1 MFDHAAAGA
10 VTDKTRALVPT
21 VEGLLLEA
29 ARAEGADRDL
39 LHEQAVVTA
48 LPVADSIAT
57 RYDGRGID
65 RDDLVQV
72 ARLGLIKAVLG
83 YRPGAGEGFLAYCV
97 PTIAGELKRHFRDN
111 LWLVRPPRA
120 IQERMLA
127 AYRVKAA
134 IESRGGRGTAEE
146 IAAELGLDVI
156 DVRVALAS
164 RGFISS
170 APMPH
175 HYPSGDDAY
184 ESVLERH
191 TVVEAVKRLGEGEQ
205 ELLRLRF
212 VDQLSQADIAR
223 RLGVSQ
229 MQVSREL
236 ARLVR
241 RLRCVLGD
249 PLDEDPR
256 RP

>member
-1 MFDHAAAGA
+1 MFDHAASGA
-10 VTDKTRALVPT
+10 AKDKTRALALA

-57 RYDGRGID
+57 RYDGRGIE

-83 YRPGAGEGFLAYCV
+83 YRPGAGEAFLAYCV
-97 PTIAGELKRHFRDN
+97 PTIAGELKRHFRDT
-111 LWLVRPPRA
+111 LWLVRPPRSV
-120 IQERMLA
+120 QETMLA
-127 AYRVKAA
+127 AYRTKAD
-134 IESRGGRGTAEE
+134 IESRGGQGTAEA
-146 IAAELGLDVI
+146 IAQELGLDVM
-156 DVRVALAS
+156 DVRVAIAS
-164 RGFISS
+164 RGLMTS
-170 APMPH
+170 APLPRH
-175 HYPSGDDAY
+175 DPVHDEAY
-184 ESVLERH
+184 DSVLSRR
-191 TVVEAVKRLGEGEQ
+191 TVVEAVNRLQERER

-212 VDQLSQADIAR
+212 VEELSQSDIAR
-223 RLGVSQ
+223 RLGISQ

-241 RLRCVLGD
+241 RLRAVLTDSREGAH
-249 PLDEDPR
+249 PR
-256 RP
+256 P